1 MLWTRVYP
9 WMKMGGLNDAS
20 GADGG
25 RGTRDPNQC
34 RWGLRCDP
42 SRVDEDPGVEGSG
55 CDAEVGIVGLGLLV
69 SGLGLG
75 PGRRSGVSGVLGR

>member
-1 MLWTRVYP
+1 MLWIRACP
-9 WMKMGGLNDAS
+9 WTKKDGLNGVS

-25 RGTRDPNQC
+25 RGTHDPNRC

-42 SRVDEDPGVEGSG
+42 SRGGEDLEVEGSG

-69 SGLGLG
+69 SGLG